1 MSDNAQAPQPAGW
14 PRRIIALFIDWFV
27 ALLTVSAIAGT
38 PIWEGDAN
46 PFWPLLA
53 FFVEVSIL
61 TGLLG
66 YSIGHRVTGVRVVR
80 VDGDPLDPLRAALRT
95 ALICLVIPPLVFRPD
110 GRGLHD
116 LATDSAAFRLP
127 Q

>member
-1 MSDNAQAPQPAGW
+1 MSDNAQALAPAGW

-38 PIWEGDAN
+38 PLWEGDSSPWWN
-46 PFWPLLA
+46 LLA

-66 YSIGHRVTGVRVVR
+66 YSIGHRLTGVKIVR
-80 VDGDPLDPLRAALRT
+80 VDGGPLDPLRAMLRT
-95 ALICLVIPPLVFRPD
+95 ALICVIIPPLINDERQ
-110 GRGLHD
+110 RGLHD
-116 LATDSAAFRLP
+116 RAAGSIAVRR
-127 Q
+127 

>member
-1 MSDNAQAPQPAGW
+1 MSDNAQAPQSAGW
-14 PRRIIALFIDWFV
+14 PRRIIALFVDWFV

-66 YSIGHRVTGVRVVR
+66 YSIGHRLTGVRIVR
-80 VDGDPLDPLRAALRT
+80 VDGGPLDPLRALLRT
-95 ALICLVIPPLVFRPD
+95 ALICVIIPPLINDER

-116 LATDSAAFRLP
+116 RAAGSIAARR
-127 Q
+127 